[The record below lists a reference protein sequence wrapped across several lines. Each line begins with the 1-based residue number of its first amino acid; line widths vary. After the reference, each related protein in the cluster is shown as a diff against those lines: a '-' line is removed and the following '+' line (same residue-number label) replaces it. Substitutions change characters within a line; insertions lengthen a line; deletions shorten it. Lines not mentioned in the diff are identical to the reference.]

1 MQQNQ
6 PDLMVTERQGPDQWL
21 ETRLRNLTDSFSVEE
36 EQLTL
41 AQVYQDVFSEL
52 AQIGSGTR
60 A

>member
-1 MQQNQ
+1 
-6 PDLMVTERQGPDQWL
+6 MVTERQGPDQWL